1 MKSIVI
7 TALAIGLGLTFFF
20 YRRRLKLAILV
31 AGGLYLLLTVARL
44 IVLREEVDRFAELGL
59 ALGGLGLVW
68 LVTNVATRLLQR
80 RRSSR

>member
-20 YRRRLKLAILV
+20 YRRRLKLAIVV

-59 ALGGLGLVW
+59 ALGGLGAVW
-68 LVTNVATRLLQR
+68 LVTNLATRLLQR